1 MMESRP
7 KILIVEDSPSLARCH
22 EAYLQKESFATLMA
36 ATGNIALQLI
46 REHQPQVVL
55 LDIQLPDINGL
66 DLIQKAHDMNFSC
79 IFIVMTDHGSTNLAV
94 ESMRVGALDYL
105 EKPFSRDRLIVTVN
119 NALERY
125 ELQQQSDAEDLLEE
139 SSDDI
144 DTSNYYGFIGN
155 SLEMQSIYRT
165 IDAAAQSKATVFI
178 TGESGTGKEVC
189 AHAIHLNSPRRN
201 KEFVAI
207 NCAAIPRD
215 LMESEIFGHVKG
227 AFTGANSNREGAA
240 ARADGGTLFLDEIGE
255 MDMDLQS
262 KLLRFIQTG
271 TIQKVG
277 SNQLE
282 KVDVRFVCATNRDPL
297 EQVRKGEFRE
307 DLYYRLHVIPIG
319 LPPLRKRGEDVLIIA
334 RQFLLKFAEEEEKDF
349 QRFSPETEQLFLKYG
364 WPGNIRQLQNVVRNI
379 VVLNNAPEVELSML
393 PPPLDNP
400 EQALRQPV
408 EVFRQEQPWNVTP
421 IVASAQTIEGTKTS
435 SVAMNVIRKML
446 VEQSEGPSDEQQ
458 IKELWRVEME
468 TIETAIRV
476 CGNNIPKAAKRL
488 GVSPSTIYRKRQTW
502 KDMGFLSEL

>member
-1 MMESRP
+1 MVESQP

-22 EAYLQKESFATLMA
+22 EAYLQKESCATLMA
-36 ATGNIALQLI
+36 ASGQIALQLI

-66 DLIQKAHDMNFSC
+66 ELIQQAQAMNLSC
-79 IFIVMTDHGSTNLAV
+79 VFIVMTDHGSTNLAV

-125 ELQQQSDAEDLLEE
+125 ELQQQAVSEDDVGE
-139 SSDDI
+139 SQDEMDSG
-144 DTSNYYGFIGN
+144 SYYGFTGS
-155 SLEMQSIYRT
+155 SLEMQNIYRT
-165 IDAAAQSKATVFI
+165 IEAAAQSKATVFI

-189 AHAIHLNSPRRN
+189 AHAIHLNSPRKN

-307 DLYYRLHVIPIG
+307 DLYYRLHVIPIA
-319 LPPLRKRGEDVLIIA
+319 LPPLRNRGEDVLTIA
-334 RQFLLKFAEEEEKDF
+334 RQFLYKFAEEEEKSF
-349 QRFSPETEQLFLKYG
+349 QRFSPETEELFLKYA

-379 VVLNNAPEVELSML
+379 VVLNNAVEVELSML

-400 EQALRQPV
+400 EQALRQPI
-408 EVFRQEQPWNVTP
+408 ETFRHDQAWNVTP
-421 IVASAQTIEGTKTS
+421 TVMPSANIEGTKTS
-435 SVAMNVIRKML
+435 SVAMNVIRRML
-446 VEQSEGPSDEQQ
+446 SEQSEGPSDEEQ
-458 IKELWRVEME
+458 IRELWLVEME
-468 TIETAIRV
+468 TIETAIKV
-476 CGNNIPKAAKRL
+476 CGNNIPRAAKRL
-488 GVSPSTIYRKRQTW
+488 GVSPSTIYRKRQSW